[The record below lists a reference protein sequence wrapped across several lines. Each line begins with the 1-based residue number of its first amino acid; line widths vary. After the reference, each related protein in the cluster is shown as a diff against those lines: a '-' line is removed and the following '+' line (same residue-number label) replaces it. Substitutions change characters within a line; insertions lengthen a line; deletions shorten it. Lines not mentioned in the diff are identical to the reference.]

1 MGDTSIAWTNKT
13 WNPIRGCSRVSE
25 GCRFCYAETFAARFN
40 GPGEPYEGLVTRT
53 RNGARWTGV
62 VREVPE
68 HLEDP
73 LKWRKP
79 RMIFVN
85 SMSDLFHESLS
96 FEAIDKVFAV
106 MAVGMQHTY
115 QVLTK
120 RPERALEYLS
130 DEGLFDRIN
139 RLIGRQYEH
148 DDWVWQSSVAGWP
161 LKNVWLG
168 VSVEDQAAADKRI
181 PLLLQTPAAVR
192 WISAEPLL
200 GPVDLSPWLDP
211 HACVGHEVARVA
223 PWDEPEI
230 QSCDGCEPFLNWV
243 VVGGESGPGSR
254 PFNVLWVQ
262 QIIRQCREA
271 GVAVFVKQLGAKP
284 VWGPDGARYELRDRK
299 GGDMAEWPEDLRIR
313 EWPPLPFGPTRGG
326 ADNA

>member
-1 MGDTSIAWTNKT
+1 MADQRSGGIAWTQKT

-53 RNGARWTGV
+53 SNGPRWTGV

-68 HLEDP
+68 HLHDP
-73 LKWRKP
+73 FKWRKP
-79 RMIFVN
+79 QMVFVN

-96 FEAIDKVFAV
+96 DEAILRVFDV
-106 MAVGMQHTY
+106 MRQADHHVFQI
-115 QVLTK
+115 LTK
-120 RPERALEYLS
+120 RPERMR
-130 DEGLFDRIN
+130 DFCQRVRFEGMRESRIWLADTADGPGY
-139 RLIGRQYEH
+139 RLMGGNGCSGMP
-148 DDWVWQSSVAGWP
+148 W
-161 LKNVWLG
+161 VWLG

-200 GPVDLSPWLDP
+200 GPVDLSHYFFKDRHGNYPFPYLEEKHRTKWVDLLD
-211 HACVGHEVARVA
+211 
-223 PWDEPEI
+223 WI
-230 QSCDGCEPFLNWV
+230 

-254 PFNVLWVQ
+254 PFNTLWAQ

-284 VWGPDGARYELRDRK
+284 EWGPDGARYELRDRK
-299 GGDMAEWPEDLRIR
+299 GGDMSEWPEDLRIR
-313 EWPPLPFGPTRGG
+313 EYPRVAAASGSTEER
-326 ADNA
+326 A